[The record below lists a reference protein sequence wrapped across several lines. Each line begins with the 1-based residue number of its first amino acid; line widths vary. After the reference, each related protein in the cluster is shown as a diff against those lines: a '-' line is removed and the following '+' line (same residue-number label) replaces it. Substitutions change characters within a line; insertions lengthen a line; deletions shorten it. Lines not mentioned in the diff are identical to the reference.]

1 MEVLGKLNVFFN
13 SMVKTCYMLLKLDM
27 SSLGL
32 LMHMVGKMER
42 MEGEDFYNDD
52 WNIDEIEAKDE
63 VSEDLKVLM
72 EDLKN
77 VKFNG
82 QPVSMKF

>member
-1 MEVLGKLNVFFN
+1 MYIGVI
-13 SMVKTCYMLLKLDM
+13 ML
-27 SSLGL
+27 
-32 LMHMVGKMER
+32 MVGKMER

-72 EDLKN
+72 EDWKN

-82 QPVSMKF
+82 QPVSMKLLIMSTQLLPYGKVPKTSKM

>member
-1 MEVLGKLNVFFN
+1 MYIGV
-13 SMVKTCYMLLKLDM
+13 
-27 SSLGL
+27 

-72 EDLKN
+72 GDLKN
-77 VKFNG
+77 FKFNG
-82 QPVSMKF
+82 QPVSKFF